1 MMRWIFVLMAAF
13 TAWGAIT
20 KPAFF
25 WEHRKARF
33 MRGILGDA
41 GAAALYI
48 ALALFFAWMG
58 VFGPVK

>member
-1 MMRWIFVLMAAF
+1 MAAF

-41 GAAALYI
+41 GAAAFYI
-48 ALALFFAWMG
+48 AIALFFAWLG